1 MIKLEE
7 KIIPVVIQ
15 ISKVNESFR
24 DRCFCDVN
32 GKTVLENLIG
42 RLKDEYSSAIIL
54 ATSDRVEDEVFD
66 EIALQQNIGIYHGDY
81 KNIISRLL
89 GATEG
94 FCEGHFIR
102 VFANYPLLD
111 IDEMKDLVKNHI
123 EGMYEYSY
131 NEHSEGVLWGTGC
144 EVFSKKLLIKLNS
157 LPLSDS
163 QQETIGYY
171 VRQNNHL
178 YRVLRQHVQNNR
190 PSYKMCL
197 ETLRDLEVIRE
208 VYANVSTISNCEI
221 INYMSK
227 HKVLSEYNVERPAEE
242 VGTEK
247 ILLHPDKLQHL
258 LKSDQI
264 DMSYPVS
271 VELSL
276 TNLCNLHCAYC
287 SDMELRQSQ
296 GIASQISLEVLKSLF
311 DDLKT
316 GGTKGIVLEGGGE
329 PTIYAH
335 FEEVVSYAKK
345 IGLAVGLITNGTKAL
360 GKANLKEFEW
370 IRVSLDATTGE
381 EYKELK
387 GIDRFETVL
396 SNIAD
401 YAKYCKTVGVGFVVT
416 NNNISQIE
424 NLVMRLRELHVS
436 YIQLRPVVDCEELY
450 PHGVDLG
457 YLKCYETP
465 EYAIEVHGMQEN
477 AASGNSSLS
486 CRAHSITSV
495 ISADGSVYL
504 CGRLNIYDWIPPIGN
519 INKKKFYD
527 IWNSEERAEQVRM
540 VLDKEFCA
548 RNCPQCRISK
558 FNQLFHR
565 IGKIKSKHFI

>member
-42 RLKDEYSSAIIL
+42 RLKDEYNSAIIL

-66 EIALQQNIGIYHGDY
+66 EFALQQNIGIYHGDY
-81 KNIISRLL
+81 KNIISRLF

-94 FCEGHFIR
+94 FCEDHFIR

-111 IDEMKDLVKNHI
+111 INEMKDLVEKHI

-144 EVFSKKLLIKLNS
+144 EVFSRKLLIKLNS

-247 ILLHPDKLQHL
+247 ILIHPDKLQHL

-276 TNLCNLHCAYC
+276 TNLCNLRCVYC

-311 DDLKT
+311 DDLKA

-329 PTIYAH
+329 PTIYPY
-335 FEEVVSYAKK
+335 FEAVVAYAKK
-345 IGLAVGLITNGTKAL
+345 IGLAVGLITNGTKV
-360 GKANLKEFEW
+360 LKKEILREFEW

-381 EYKELK
+381 EYKKLK
-387 GIDRFETVL
+387 GIDEFETVL

-450 PHGVDLG
+450 PHGVELG
-457 YLKCYETP
+457 YLKCYETS
-465 EYAIEVHGMQEN
+465 EYAVEVHGMHEN
-477 AASGNSSLS
+477 AVSGNGSLS

-527 IWNSEERAEQVRM
+527 IWNSEERAEQARM

-565 IGKIKSKHFI
+565 IGKIQSKHFI